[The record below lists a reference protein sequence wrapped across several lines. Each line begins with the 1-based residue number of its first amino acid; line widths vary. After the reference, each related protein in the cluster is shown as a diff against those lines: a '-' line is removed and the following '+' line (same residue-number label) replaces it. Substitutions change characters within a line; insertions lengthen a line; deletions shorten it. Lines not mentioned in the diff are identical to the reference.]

1 MRGDVWSVT
10 DKNDPVNHPSH
21 YTQGG
26 IEALDAIASA
36 LSASEF
42 VGYLK
47 GQIFKYM
54 WRAPHKNKA
63 LEDYKKARFYLDMLI
78 SREESNQESQRTEDS
93 SRSQ

>member
-1 MRGDVWSVT
+1 MSD
-10 DKNDPVNHPSH
+10 DPVNHPAH
-21 YTQGG
+21 YTKGT

-36 LSASEF
+36 LSGSEF

-78 SREESNQESQRTEDS
+78 SREEANQESQKAEGS
-93 SRSQ
+93 LRSQL

>member
-1 MRGDVWSVT
+1 MSD
-10 DKNDPVNHPSH
+10 DPVNHPPH

-36 LSASEF
+36 LRASEF

-47 GQIFKYM
+47 GQIFKYI
-54 WRAPHKNKA
+54 WRAPHKGKT

>member
-1 MRGDVWSVT
+1 MT
-10 DKNDPVNHPSH
+10 DKNDPVNHPAH
-21 YTQGG
+21 YTKGT

-36 LSASEF
+36 LSGSEF

-47 GQIFKYM
+47 GKIFKYM

-78 SREESNQESQRTEDS
+78 SREEANQPPQKNEGS
-93 SRSQ
+93 SRSEF

>member
-1 MRGDVWSVT
+1 MT
-10 DKNDPVNHPSH
+10 DKNDPVNHPAH
-21 YTQGG
+21 YTKGT

-36 LSASEF
+36 LSGSEF

-47 GQIFKYM
+47 VQIFKYM

-78 SREESNQESQRTEDS
+78 SREEANQPPQKNEGS
-93 SRSQ
+93 SRSEF